1 MALALEGSLHGILS
15 GVRGRSW
22 VGKPKIVESTVKETT
37 GGRHRPGEREVGV
50 ADGKGGRMVRP
61 PCPIADKSPAEASC

>member
-22 VGKPKIVESTVKETT
+22 VGKSKRVESTVKVTT
-37 GGRHRPGEREVGV
+37 GGGNRPGEREVGA

-61 PCPIADKSPAEASC
+61 PCPIAEKSPAEESC